1 MDVSGLIRTTCAPE
15 VLVTAL
21 YDARFLAAVM
31 PQGSRVD
38 QTAEGAFTFSVTRNL
53 GPIKLTLPGT
63 MTIAQKGKRRAKS
76 ICVRASHII
85 GGKVDLDLDI
95 RFEVSPDHTQL
106 IYTGEL
112 AATGL
117 AGRVLREYATRV
129 NGALKA
135 ALTRLAVLAEGQTT
149 QGA

>member
-1 MDVSGLIRTTCAPE
+1 MEVSGLIRTTCSPDD
-15 VLVTAL
+15 LLTAL
-21 YDARFLAAVM
+21 NDAEILTAVL
-31 PQGSRVD
+31 PKGSRVD
-38 QTAEGAFTFSVTRNL
+38 QTGEGAFTFSVTKNV

-63 MTIAQKGKRRAKS
+63 LTITQKGKRRAKTIS
-76 ICVRASHII
+76 VRAAHII
-85 GGKVDLDLDI
+85 AGKVDLDLDI
-95 RFEVSPDHTQL
+95 RFELSADHTRL

-117 AGRVLREYATRV
+117 AGRVLGEYATRA

-135 ALTRLAVLAEGQTT
+135 ALTRLATRAEGQTT